1 MFKIESNHVEMV
13 GNDKYIVYLT
23 KYVFFFLIDIELI

>member
-23 KYVFFFLIDIELI
+23 KYVFFLIDIELI